1 MESHLLISSTI
12 ESIHPEENGIKALE
26 MMKHFRINHLA
37 IVKNEFFLGVISDKE
52 ILSWDSKEEYIDEHL
67 DNLNSPFVKFDQH
80 LFDIIEVIE
89 KNNLSI
95 VPVLDKD
102 NKYLGV
108 ITSRK
113 MMYTIAKTSTIQSE
127 GGVIIL
133 EMNKYDYSLAKISSI
148 IESNNTQILS
158 SHIIPKNQ
166 SKDIKLTLKLNT
178 EDISNILNDFERH
191 GYKVSASFRKQK
203 EDTDFL
209 DRYESLMRFLNP

>member
-1 MESHLLISSTI
+1 MH
-12 ESIHPEENGIKALE
+12 KQ
-26 MMKHFRINHLA
+26 KYKYA
-37 IVKNEFFLGVISDKE
+37 IIGMGAMGN
-52 ILSWDSKEEYIDEHL
+52 EHL
-67 DNLNSPFVKFDQH
+67 ENLNSPFVKFDQH

-95 VPVLDKD
+95 VPVLDEN

-113 MMYTIAKTSTIQSE
+113 MMYTIAKTSSIQSE
-127 GGVIIL
+127 GGVIVL
-133 EMNKYDYSLAKISSI
+133 EMNKYDYSLTKISSI
-148 IESNNTQILS
+148 IESNNTQILG

-166 SKDIKLTLKLNT
+166 SKDIELTLKLNT
-178 EDISNILNDFERH
+178 DDISHILNDFERH